1 MNFRIILQSLF
12 RYENINVGGKQK
24 LETKN
29 SFLILIRY
37 KCTVL
42 CTHVQFYEV
51 KRSQYSGPSTG
62 ANGEEGN
69 GTQLQYSCL
78 ENPMDGGAW

>member
-1 MNFRIILQSLF
+1 MKTLMLV
-12 RYENINVGGKQK
+12 ENKSWKQ
-24 LETKN
+24 KN